1 MAARAQLEQMR
12 RGLPPGASPVGRSPA
27 ANPMGRG
34 TGQYL

>member
-12 RGLPPGASPVGRSPA
+12 RGLPPGAGPGQQGPEGGL
-27 ANPMGRG
+27 GRG